1 MNIKSEIA
9 NEQQGFKC
17 LFLAGAR

>member
-9 NEQQGFKC
+9 NEQQGF
-17 LFLAGAR
+17 